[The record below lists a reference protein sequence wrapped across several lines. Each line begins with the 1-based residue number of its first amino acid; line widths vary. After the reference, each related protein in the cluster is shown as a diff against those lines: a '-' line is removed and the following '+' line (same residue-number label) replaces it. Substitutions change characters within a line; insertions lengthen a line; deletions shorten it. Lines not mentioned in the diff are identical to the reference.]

1 MAHGFGTGLAAAL
14 FATLTWGV
22 QLPLAKDAFVAVDP
36 FHMTA
41 TRYLVA
47 ALCLAGILVMREG
60 RAALRY
66 DGRARLAIGLGVIGI
81 CGSPMLTF
89 LGMSLSRAEHAV
101 VIVSTQP
108 MIAALAVWILRGR
121 RPAPVTALC
130 MLGAFTGVL
139 LVVTKGQLD
148 LVESPRQVLGDCI
161 IFVSALCWVVYTMG
175 LGRLTGWSVWR
186 VTVLTMLPGGLA
198 TSAVTASLVV
208 LGIIHTPSLAAVHSV
223 AWQMIYLTFVGVLL
237 AMLAWNTAIQRIGGL
252 NATLFINC
260 MPVVTFAYRAVQGHH
275 FETIELVGAG
285 LVVSALIANN
295 LYLRQEQRR
304 LAGA

>member
-1 MAHGFGTGLAAAL
+1 MKTTAISRNRMRIS
-14 FATLTWGV
+14 
-22 QLPLAKDAFVAVDP
+22 AVSK
-36 FHMTA
+36 
-41 TRYLVA
+41 R
-47 ALCLAGILVMREG
+47 
-60 RAALRY
+60 
-66 DGRARLAIGLGVIGI
+66 
-81 CGSPMLTF
+81 
-89 LGMSLSRAEHAV
+89 
-101 VIVSTQP
+101 
-108 MIAALAVWILRGR
+108 R
-121 RPAPVTALC
+121 RP
-130 MLGAFTGVL
+130 
-139 LVVTKGQLD
+139 
-148 LVESPRQVLGDCI
+148 SPRPPI
-161 IFVSALCWVVYTMG
+161 MPIESASLPASTSTSHEP
-175 LGRLTGWSVWR
+175 LTTW
-186 VTVLTMLPGGLA
+186 T

-260 MPVVTFAYRAVQGHH
+260 MPVVTFAYRAVQGHR